1 MILNCNQTSSSI
13 FSISDVSNER
23 KSATK
28 RIAVIVKTTNSEFW
42 ATAAKGPQDAAKE
55 LGVEVLY

>member
-1 MILNCNQTSSSI
+1 VILNCNQTSSSI

-42 ATAAKGPQDAAKE
+42 ATAAKGAQDAAKE